1 MKKIKIGTKII
12 LAFLIITLILIGTGI
27 ISILSIQSLKTDT
40 DNITLA
46 QTATFVIIG
55 LISFGVILSV
65 LLTILLTRGIIN
77 PLKKV
82 MDRLSKLAAGE
93 ELEPLDASK
102 FRGEYIELAQ
112 SINGVRA
119 SLYQMLSDAHHLVDA
134 AVQGNLSTRADASKH
149 CGGYKQIIEGINNTL
164 DSVIEPIN
172 EATAVLKEMQ
182 NGNLNVNVNG
192 DYQGD
197 HAQIKL
203 AMNDTVNTIK
213 GYIEEISI
221 ILKKMSDGDL
231 TVSITSEYRGDFAA
245 LKESIN
251 SIAKAFNNILLDI
264 NNAADQVSSGTNQVS
279 VGSQTISQGASEQ
292 ASSIEELTASTT
304 QIASQTKM
312 NADNASEANRLSILV
327 KDDAVSG
334 NAQMQDMQN
343 AMMDIS
349 ESSLGISKII
359 KVIDEIAFQTNIL
372 ALNAA
377 VEAARAGAHGKGFAV
392 VAEEVRNLAGRS
404 AQAAKETT
412 ALIESSVN
420 KVEIGSDIAD
430 KTAQALK
437 NIVDGVENA
446 VQLIGDIA
454 NASNEQAAAISQVN
468 SGIEQLSQV
477 VQSNSATSEE
487 AAAAAQELSSQAAML
502 KSMVAQFKLSSNKAE
517 TKKPAKKT
525 IKSNSK
531 NKAVSESDV
540 QIILNDNEF
549 GKY

>member
-1 MKKIKIGTKII
+1 MKKIKIGTKIT
-12 LAFLIITLILIGTGI
+12 LTFLLITLIIIGIGI
-27 ISILSIQSLKTDT
+27 IGILGIQSLKNGTQDHA
-40 DNITLA
+40 LA
-46 QTATFVIIG
+46 QTSTYVIYGLIG
-55 LISFGVILSV
+55 LGVIFSISLGF
-65 LLTILLTRGIIN
+65 ILTRGIIK
-77 PLKKV
+77 PLKIA
-82 MDRLSKLAAGE
+82 MGRLSKLAAGE
-93 ELEPLDASK
+93 ELEPLDVSK

-112 SINGVRA
+112 SINAVRA
-119 SLYQMLSDAHHLVDA
+119 SLYLMLDDAHHLVEA
-134 AVQGNLSTRADASKH
+134 AVQGKLSTRADASKH
-149 CGGYKQIIEGINNTL
+149 LGGYRQIIEGINNTL

-172 EATAVLKEMQ
+172 EATAVLAEMQ
-182 NGNLNVNVNG
+182 KGNLNVNVNG

-197 HAQIKL
+197 HAQIKN

-213 GYIEEISI
+213 GYINEIAI

-231 TVSITSEYRGDFAA
+231 TVSIVSEYRGDFTA

-251 SIAKAFNNILLDI
+251 RIAKAFNNILSDI
-264 NNAADQVSSGTNQVS
+264 NNAADQVASGTNQVS

-292 ASSIEELTASTT
+292 ASSIEELTSSTT
-304 QIASQTKM
+304 QIASQTKK
-312 NADNASEANRLSILV
+312 NAENANEANRLSILA
-327 KDDAVSG
+327 KDDALTG
-334 NAQMQDMQN
+334 NEQMQDMQN
-343 AMMDIS
+343 AMTDIS

-392 VAEEVRNLAGRS
+392 VAEEVRNLAARS

-420 KVEIGSDIAD
+420 KVEVGTDIAD

-437 NIVDGVENA
+437 NIVNGVENA
-446 VQLIGDIA
+446 VQLVGDIA

-502 KSMVAQFKLSSNKAE
+502 KSMVAKFKLCSKE
-517 TKKPAKKT
+517 DTPPTPDKKPKKADS
-525 IKSNSK
+525 KS
-531 NKAVSESDV
+531 KATSESEV
-540 QIILNDNEF
+540 KIILNDNEF